1 MNQIEV
7 GIAIWT
13 LIIST
18 VFNILSVIYN
28 VYSIKSAQKER
39 KKLENYSNKREAI
52 IKYYLPIKYKLL
64 QLECCEIKIKEQM
77 KDFNIFNSYSNNA
90 IGRKL
95 REELLQ
101 GYKIYIDFYNSIEVR
116 YADSTLD
123 CKLNYLYSHMQF
135 ILTMGDEKNIGRYR
149 DKYIKPNLSEI
160 IDEIERFALE
170 NKVFE

>member
-1 MNQIEV
+1 MNQKDV
-7 GIAIWT
+7 DIAIWT

-39 KKLENYSNKREAI
+39 KKLENYSNNREAI

-64 QLECCEIKIKEQM
+64 QLECCEIKIKEQIRNF
-77 KDFNIFNSYSNNA
+77 DIFNLYSDNA
-90 IGRKL
+90 LGKKL

-101 GYKIYIDFYNSIEVR
+101 GYKTYINFYNSIEVR
-116 YADSTLD
+116 YADLTLD
-123 CKLNYLYSHMQF
+123 YKLNNLYSHILF
-135 ILTMGDEKNIGRYR
+135 IVTMGDERNIGRYR

-160 IDEIERFALE
+160 INDIEYFASE
-170 NKVFE
+170 NKVFR

>member
-1 MNQIEV
+1 MSQIEV
-7 GIAIWT
+7 DIAIWT

-18 VFNILSVIYN
+18 VFNVLSVIYN

-39 KKLENYSNKREAI
+39 KKLENYSNNREAI

-77 KDFNIFNSYSNNA
+77 KDFDIFNSYSNNA

-95 REELLQ
+95 RNELLQ
-101 GYKIYIDFYNSIEVR
+101 GYKMYIDFYNSIKVR

-123 CKLNYLYSHMQF
+123 CKLNYLYSHIQF
-135 ILTMGDEKNIGRYR
+135 ILTMGDEKNIGKYR
-149 DKYIKPNLSEI
+149 EKYIKPNLSEI
-160 IDEIERFALE
+160 IDGIERYALE